1 MGEGRGLGANHDHLN
16 SFRPSESLIKL
27 RIQNRINV
35 LKMFILNETTNS
47 LYVAGTL
54 TITTMHEINGVVLAD
69 KAQYNICLANV
80 D

>member
-1 MGEGRGLGANHDHLN
+1 
-16 SFRPSESLIKL
+16 
-27 RIQNRINV
+27 
-35 LKMFILNETTNS
+35 MFILNETTNS

-80 D
+80 DWWLVLWLLVGVGKTTFAQCWPNVAVSGYGN